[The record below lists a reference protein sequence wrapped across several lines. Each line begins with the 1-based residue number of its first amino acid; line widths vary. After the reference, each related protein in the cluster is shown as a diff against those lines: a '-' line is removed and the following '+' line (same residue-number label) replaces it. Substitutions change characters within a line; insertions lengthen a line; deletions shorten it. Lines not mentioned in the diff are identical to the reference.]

1 MKQQAWADT
10 ISALARF
17 VFTTCRLGSIMVSE
31 ELGSVGTSLPLPH
44 LCSAAPRRLV
54 ELPLFFKC
62 FAVAI
67 ADVRQNVSA
76 GDD

>member
-1 MKQQAWADT
+1 V
-10 ISALARF
+10 SA
-17 VFTTCRLGSIMVSE
+17 E
-31 ELGSVGTSLPLPH
+31 ELGSVGASLPLPH
-44 LCSAAPRRLV
+44 LSSAAPRRLV